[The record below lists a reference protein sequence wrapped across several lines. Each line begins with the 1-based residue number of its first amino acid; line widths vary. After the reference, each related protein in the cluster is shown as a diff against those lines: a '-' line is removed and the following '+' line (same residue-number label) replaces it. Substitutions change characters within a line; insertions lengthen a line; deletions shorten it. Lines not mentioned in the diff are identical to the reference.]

1 MEEIYS
7 KKKEL
12 RKNILDIRNNLNVDE
27 KREKDNIIRKIFLE
41 SSHYKNAD
49 KIFIYISYSS
59 EIDTIEIIKK
69 ALKDGKEIF
78 VPRTI
83 FKTKIMDA
91 VKIISLDNLQKDRY
105 GIPEPEE
112 SEPHI
117 NPDELDLIVV
127 PGVAFDDK
135 GGRIGY
141 GAGYYDRYFKKISK
155 ERNKLIKKIA
165 LAYDFQVIDN
175 VPMDEQDVKID
186 CIITEKHI
194 LK

>member
-12 RKNILDIRNNLNVDE
+12 RKNILDMRNNLDINE

-41 SSHYKNAD
+41 SSQYKNAG

-83 FKTKIMDA
+83 FKTKAMDA
-91 VKIISLDNLQKDRY
+91 VKIISLDNLKKDRY
-105 GIPEPEE
+105 GILEPEE
-112 SEPHI
+112 SKPSI

-155 ERNKLIKKIA
+155 ERNKLINKIA
-165 LAYDFQVIDN
+165 LAYDFQIIDS
-175 VPMDEQDVKID
+175 VPMDELDVKID

>member
-12 RKNILDIRNNLNVDE
+12 RKSILDIRNNLDTDTKKEN
-27 KREKDNIIRKIFLE
+27 DNIIKNKLLE
-41 SSHYKNAD
+41 SSYYKNAE

-78 VPRTI
+78 VPRTV
-83 FKTKIMDA
+83 FKTKAMDA
-91 VKIISLDNLQKDRY
+91 VKIISLENLKKDRY
-105 GIPEPEE
+105 GILEPEE
-112 SEPHI
+112 GEPHI

-127 PGVAFDDK
+127 PGVAFDDR

-155 ERNKLIKKIA
+155 ERSKIIKKIA
-165 LAYDFQVIDN
+165 LAYDFQVIEE

-186 CIITEKHI
+186 CIITEKYI
-194 LK
+194 LE

>member
-12 RKNILDIRNNLNVDE
+12 RKSILDIRDNLNVDK
-27 KREKDNIIRKIFLE
+27 KREKDNTIRKIFLE
-41 SSHYKNAD
+41 SSHYKNAE

-83 FKTKIMDA
+83 FKTKVMDA
-91 VKIISLDNLQKDRY
+91 VKIISLDNLKKDRY

-155 ERNKLIKKIA
+155 ERNRLIKKIA